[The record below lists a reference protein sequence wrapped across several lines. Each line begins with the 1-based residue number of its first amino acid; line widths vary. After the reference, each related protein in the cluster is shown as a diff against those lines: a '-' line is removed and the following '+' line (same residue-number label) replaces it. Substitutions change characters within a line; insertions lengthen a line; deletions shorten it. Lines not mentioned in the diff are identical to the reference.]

1 MASHGE
7 NKMKPGDLVEMWGEP
22 GVYGLV
28 ISKAN
33 TIDRWHVLLQSGSMI
48 ERHESLMEIVCR
60 WV

>member
-1 MASHGE
+1 
-7 NKMKPGDLVEMWGEP
+7 MKEGDLVEMWGEP